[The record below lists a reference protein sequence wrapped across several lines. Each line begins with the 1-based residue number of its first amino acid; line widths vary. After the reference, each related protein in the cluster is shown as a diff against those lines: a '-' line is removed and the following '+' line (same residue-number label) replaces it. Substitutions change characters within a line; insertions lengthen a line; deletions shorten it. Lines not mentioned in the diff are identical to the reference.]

1 MKEYREMRLYG
12 LNRRKL
18 LAVIVFL
25 RSRTE
30 LSHVF
35 PVFREDFDLPVASL
49 LHGLP
54 PPTPGPRSP
63 ADTPGRVVP
72 PVHTAAHLS
81 LREDECGE
89 SQPCL

>member
-1 MKEYREMRLYG
+1 MRLYG

-54 PPTPGPRSP
+54 PLPP
-63 ADTPGRVVP
+63 ALGHLLTHPAGSFP
-72 PVHTAAHLS
+72 QFTLQHT
-81 LREDECGE
+81 
-89 SQPCL
+89 